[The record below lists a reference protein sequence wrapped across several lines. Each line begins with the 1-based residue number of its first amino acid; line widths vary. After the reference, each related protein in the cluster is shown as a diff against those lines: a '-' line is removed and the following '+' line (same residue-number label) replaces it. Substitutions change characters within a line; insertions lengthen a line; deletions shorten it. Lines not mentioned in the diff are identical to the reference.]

1 MGKGDKMN
9 RQEINT
15 RLECIKNELK
25 QLQIAVAN
33 NLNFNV
39 YPDFREHDHIVK
51 VKLEVVI
58 SILK

>member
-1 MGKGDKMN
+1 MT